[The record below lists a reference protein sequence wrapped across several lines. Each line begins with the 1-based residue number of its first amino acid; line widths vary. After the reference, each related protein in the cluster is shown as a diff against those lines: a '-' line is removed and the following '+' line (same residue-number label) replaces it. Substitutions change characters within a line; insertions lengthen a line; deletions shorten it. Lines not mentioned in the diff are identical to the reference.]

1 MGWHVVP
8 PPAPKYSAP
17 REVPIHN
24 ATWRLEMIGSRLQAP
39 VSVYKVFEH
48 ISTALAEDKVVVFI
62 VQRGKH
68 VTLEDPASLFPS
80 DTLITQ
86 LRLLA

>member
-1 MGWHVVP
+1 
-8 PPAPKYSAP
+8 
-17 REVPIHN
+17 
-24 ATWRLEMIGSRLQAP
+24 MIGSRLQAP

-68 VTLEDPASLFPS
+68 VTLEDPASLFLPTPS
-80 DTLITQ
+80 SLSSGCSHDALPFMGH
-86 LRLLA
+86 